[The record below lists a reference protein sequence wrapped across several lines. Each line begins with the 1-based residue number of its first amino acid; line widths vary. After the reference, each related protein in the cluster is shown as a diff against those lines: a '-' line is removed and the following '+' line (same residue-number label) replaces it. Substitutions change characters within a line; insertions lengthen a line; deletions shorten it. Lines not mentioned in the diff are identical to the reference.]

1 MATKDPSAS
10 DEALMAR
17 VRDGSVAAFQALYE
31 RHHRALFNFLL
42 RFLAD
47 RPTAE
52 DLLQEAFL
60 RVYIHREGYRPTAA
74 FRTWLF
80 TIARNLAFDH
90 FRRSGTVRESAGEQ
104 DRVAAMPDP
113 SPSPLRSVEA
123 GEELRRFEAA
133 LQQLPPGQH
142 EVLLLSRYAG
152 LSHVEIAQLTGSSLE
167 AVRVALHR
175 ALSRLRDLLGEPR
188 ST

>member
-1 MATKDPSAS
+1 MAQ
-10 DEALMAR
+10 L
-17 VRDGSVAAFQALYE
+17 RDGSVAAFQALYE

-47 RPTAE
+47 RATAE

-60 RVYIHREGYRPTAA
+60 RVYLHRETYRPTAA

-80 TIARNLAFDH
+80 TIARNLALDH
-90 FRRSGTVRESAGEQ
+90 LRRRGIVQERVGEAERVRTT
-104 DRVAAMPDP
+104 PDP
-113 SPSPLRSVEA
+113 APGPLRRVEA
-123 GEELRRFEAA
+123 GEELRRLEDA
-133 LQQLPPGQH
+133 LRRLPPGQR

-152 LSHVEIAQLTGSSLE
+152 LSHAEIAEVTESSPE

-175 ALSRLRDLLGEPR
+175 ALRRLRDSL
-188 ST
+188 

>member
-1 MATKDPSAS
+1 MARGDRSAS
-10 DEALMAR
+10 DQKLMAR

-60 RVYIHREGYRPTAA
+60 RVYIHRESYRPTAA

-90 FRRSGTVRESAGEQ
+90 LRRSGTVRESAGEE

-113 SPSPLRSVEA
+113 SPSPLRRVEA
-123 GEELRRFEAA
+123 GEDLRQLEAA
-133 LQQLPPGQH
+133 LRQLPPGQQ

-152 LSHVEIAQLTGSSLE
+152 LSHAEIAQLTERSPE

-175 ALSRLRDLLGEPR
+175 ALSRLGDLLRAPPSE
-188 ST
+188 